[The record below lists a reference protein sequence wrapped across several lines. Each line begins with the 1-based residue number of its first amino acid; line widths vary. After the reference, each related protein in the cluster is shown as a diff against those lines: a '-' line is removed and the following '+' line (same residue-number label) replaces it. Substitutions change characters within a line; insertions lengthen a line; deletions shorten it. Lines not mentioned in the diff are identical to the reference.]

1 MSRGLNNSRSDF
13 PILDQKVNGEQLV
26 YLDNA
31 ATTQKPTSVLN
42 SLMHYYE
49 HDNANVHRGVHTLAE
64 RATEEFEAAR
74 DKVAAFINAK
84 SRQSV
89 IYTRSTTESLN
100 WIASSFGNSVVNE
113 GDEIVISE
121 LEHHSNVVPWQ
132 QVAKRQHAT
141 LKYIGLTADGE
152 LDMAD
157 AERQITDKTKIVS
170 IAHASNV
177 MGVIN
182 PIKTLTK
189 LAHQHGA
196 YMIADGAQ
204 STPHLKVDVQDLGVD
219 FYAFSGHKMLAPTGI
234 GILYGTPEVL
244 DQMEPAQF
252 GGEMIYEV
260 HEQAADWKA
269 SPWKYEAGTPNISGA
284 IALGSA
290 IDYLNKLGMDNI
302 QAYEQEIVDYT
313 LPKLLQIDGIT
324 VYGPHD
330 PAKHTGVLS
339 FNLKG
344 LHPHDVATGLDMDG
358 IAVRAGHHCAQPL
371 MEYLSC
377 EATCRASFYFY
388 NTKEEADRL
397 LAGLNEVKEFF
408 ANGIGKAERTL

>member
-1 MSRGLNNSRSDF
+1 MSKGLNDSRTDF
-13 PILDQKVNGEQLV
+13 PILDQEVNGEPLV

-31 ATTQKPTSVLN
+31 ATTQKPVSVLQTI
-42 SLMHYYE
+42 MHYYE

-64 RATEEFEAAR
+64 RATEQFEAAR
-74 DKVAAFINAK
+74 DKVAAFINAP
-84 SRQSV
+84 SRKTIV
-89 IYTRSTTESLN
+89 YTRSTTESLN
-100 WIASSFGNSVVNE
+100 WIASSFGNAVVNE

-132 QVAKRQHAT
+132 QVAKNQHAT

-152 LDMAD
+152 LDMDD
-157 AERQITDKTKIVS
+157 ARKQITDKTKIVA

-177 MGVIN
+177 MGVVN
-182 PIKTLTK
+182 PIKELAQ
-189 LAHQHGA
+189 LAHAHNA
-196 YMIADGAQ
+196 YMVADGAQ
-204 STPHLKVDVQDLGVD
+204 STPHLKVDVQDLDVD

-234 GILYGTPEVL
+234 GILYGKPEIL
-244 DQMEPAQF
+244 DEMEPTQF
-252 GGEMIYEV
+252 GGEMINEV
-260 HEQAADWKA
+260 HEQAADWKE
-269 SPWKYEAGTPNISGA
+269 SPWKFEAGTPNISGA

-290 IDYLNKLGMDNI
+290 IDYLNNLGMDNI
-302 QAYEQEIVDYT
+302 SAYEQELVDYT
-313 LPKLLQIDGIT
+313 LPKLTQIDGIT

-339 FNLKG
+339 FNLEG

-397 LAGLNEVKEFF
+397 LDALNEVKEFF
-408 ANGIGKAERTL
+408 ANGTSKAERTV

>member
-1 MSRGLNNSRSDF
+1 MSKGLNNSRSDF
-13 PILDQKVNGEQLV
+13 PILDQKVNGEPLV

-31 ATTQKPTSVLN
+31 ATTQKPVSVLN
-42 SLMHYYE
+42 SLVHYYE

-74 DKVAAFINAK
+74 DKVAAFINAP
-84 SRQSV
+84 SRKSV

-132 QVAKRQHAT
+132 QVAKKQHAT

-157 AERQITDKTKIVS
+157 AKKQITDRTKIVS

-177 MGVIN
+177 MGVLN
-182 PIKTLTK
+182 PIKELTQ

-204 STPHLKVDVQDLGVD
+204 STPHLKVDVQDLDVD

-234 GILYGTPEVL
+234 GILYGKPEVL

-252 GGEMIYEV
+252 GGEMINEV
-260 HEQAADWKA
+260 HEHAADWKE

-290 IDYLNKLGMDNI
+290 VDYLTQLGMDNI
-302 QAYEQEIVDYT
+302 QAYEQELVDYT

-397 LAGLNEVKEFF
+397 LDGLNEVKEFF
-408 ANGIGKAERTL
+408 ANGIGKAERTI